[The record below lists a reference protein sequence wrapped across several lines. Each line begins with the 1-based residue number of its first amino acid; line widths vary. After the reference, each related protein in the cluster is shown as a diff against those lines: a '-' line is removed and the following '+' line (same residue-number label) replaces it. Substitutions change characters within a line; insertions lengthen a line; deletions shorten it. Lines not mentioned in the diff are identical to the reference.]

1 MVLSW
6 DHPEVPRVA
15 GRGAL
20 PRLHD
25 TASGEIRETEPRAG
39 ESIPAG
45 SVPGASVPVA
55 SIYVC
60 GITPYDATHVGH
72 AATYIAYDTLIRVWL
87 DAGVEIHYA
96 QNATDVDDPLLERAT
111 ATGVDW
117 RELAAGQVEL
127 FRHDMQALRVIPP
140 DHYVAVTEMIPQV
153 STAVE
158 SLLAA
163 GYAYRVDDDVY
174 FDIAAASQRSPW
186 HLGQESGLDRDEMLE
201 LAAERGGDPA
211 RGGKRDPLD
220 PALWRAA
227 RPGEPSWPSALGAG
241 RPGWHIE
248 CSVIAHELLPLPLTV
263 NGGGIDL
270 AFPHHELTAAHTAA
284 LTGHDHALLYSHA
297 ALVGFNGAKMSKSL
311 GNLVFVSQLR
321 EAGIDP
327 GAIRLAILAHH
338 YRAGWEWTD
347 AVLETA
353 TARLA
358 AWSAWAA
365 RPTATDQDPAD
376 SLVATLRASLSDD
389 LDTPAAID
397 AVDERATTGL
407 APSSAELDAI
417 DALLGIRL

>member
-1 MVLSW
+1 MLSW
-6 DHPEVPRVA
+6 DRPEVPRLA
-15 GRGAL
+15 GRGVL

-25 TASGEIRETEPRAG
+25 TATGAIRQTEPRL
-39 ESIPAG
+39 
-45 SVPGASVPVA
+45 VASVPVA

-72 AATYIAYDTLIRVWL
+72 ASTYLAYDTLIRVWL
-87 DAGVEIHYA
+87 DAGVEVHYV
-96 QNATDVDDPLLERAT
+96 QNATDVDDPLLVRAI

-158 SLLAA
+158 RLLDA

-174 FDIAAASQRSPW
+174 FDIAAASARSPW
-186 HLGQESGLDRDEMLE
+186 YLGQESRLDRDEMLKF
-201 LAAERGGDPA
+201 AAERGGDPERA
-211 RGGKRDPLD
+211 GKRDPLD

-227 RPGEPSWPSALGAG
+227 RPGEPSWHSALGAG

-297 ALVGFNGAKMSKSL
+297 ALVGFDGAKMSKSL
-311 GNLVFVSQLR
+311 GNLVFISQLR
-321 EAGIDP
+321 DAGIDP
-327 GAIRLAILAHH
+327 RAIRLAILDHH
-338 YRAGWEWTD
+338 YRTGWEWTD

-358 AWSAWAA
+358 AWSMWAA
-365 RPTATDQDPAD
+365 SPKGSDETSSD
-376 SLVATLRASLSDD
+376 SLVAALRANLSED
-389 LDTPAAID
+389 LDTPAALRAID
-397 AVDERATTGL
+397 EQAATDSGPRTG
-407 APSSAELDAI
+407 ELEAI